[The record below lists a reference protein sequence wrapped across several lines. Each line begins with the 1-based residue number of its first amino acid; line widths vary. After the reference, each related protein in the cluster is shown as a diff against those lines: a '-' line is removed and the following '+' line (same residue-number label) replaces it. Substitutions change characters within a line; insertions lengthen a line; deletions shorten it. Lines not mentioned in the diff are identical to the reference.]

1 MSNIQY
7 VEIIKS
13 KLSDA
18 GYSDALLDALTY
30 QILEIANKENVNAL
44 TLLEE
49 MIRKNIDLKKNQQ
62 FSSNLP
68 QTTNGMSFKTYRHSN
83 PKPSKFI
90 ERQIIIR

>member
-49 MIRKNIDLKKNQQ
+49 MIRKNIDLKKGCD
-62 FSSNLP
+62 L
-68 QTTNGMSFKTYRHSN
+68 TLVRT
-83 PKPSKFI
+83 
-90 ERQIIIR
+90 